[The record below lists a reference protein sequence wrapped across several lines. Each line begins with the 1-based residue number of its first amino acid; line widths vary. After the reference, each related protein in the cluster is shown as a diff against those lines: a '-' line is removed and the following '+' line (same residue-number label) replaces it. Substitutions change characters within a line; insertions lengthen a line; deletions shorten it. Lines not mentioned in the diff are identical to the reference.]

1 MWCAWRMEEDI
12 REMISFEEAYSR
24 VLADTRPVT
33 EVMSLPVEAALGRV
47 LSAPVLAPAHVPNH
61 DNSAMD
67 GYGIRCA
74 DIAAEGVT
82 TLTVVA
88 DLPAGDRLERTLGA
102 GEAVR
107 IMTGA
112 PIPPGCD
119 GVVMQELV
127 QRNGD
132 RVVVPAGRKPGE
144 NIRPAG
150 EDIRAGAEVLPKG
163 CRLRPAHLG
172 LLTSLGFATI
182 EVFRKPVV
190 ALLSTGNEV
199 VEPGRSLLPGQV
211 YDSNRS
217 GLRAALQALGVEV
230 LDLGLVRDDRAAIAA
245 ALARGGAEADAVITT
260 GGVSVGDHDLVKE
273 MLEGQGSIHFWQ
285 VAMKPGKPQAY
296 GQLGRAR
303 FFGLPGN
310 PVSGLVVFL
319 LMVRPALLRMMGALD
334 EPPRKM
340 RALFRGTLH
349 KKHNRKDF
357 LRGVAHFGAEG
368 VWVETTG
375 PQGSGILT
383 SFARANVLILLPEEP
398 LRLVDGDLVW
408 IQWIDHD

>member
-1 MWCAWRMEEDI
+1 
-12 REMISFEEAYSR
+12 MISFQEACSW
-24 VLADTRPVT
+24 VLAETRPV
-33 EVMSLPVEAALGRV
+33 EEGVWVRVEEALGRV
-47 LSAPVLAPAHVPNH
+47 LSASVLASADVPNH

-67 GYGIRCA
+67 GYAVCNQSFSDAGS
-74 DIAAEGVT
+74 EV

-88 DLPAGDRLERTLGA
+88 DLPAGDRMTRRLGV

-127 QRNGD
+127 QRDGD
-132 RVVVPAGRKPGE
+132 RVVVPVAGRKIGE

-150 EDIRAGAEVLPKG
+150 EDIPAGSVVLNRG

-172 LLTSLGFATI
+172 LLTSLGCEQV
-182 EVFRKPVV
+182 EVYRRPVV

-199 VEPGRSLLPGQV
+199 VRAGTPLQPGQV

-217 GLRAALQALGVEV
+217 ALRAALMALGVEV
-230 LDLGLVRDDRAAIAA
+230 LDLGLVRDNREAIAT
-245 ALARGGAEADAVITT
+245 ALARGGAEADAVIST
-260 GGVSVGDHDLVKE
+260 GGVSVGDYDLVKE
-273 MLEGQGSIHFWQ
+273 VLLDQGAIHFWQ

-310 PVSGLVVFL
+310 PVSCLTVFL
-319 LMVRPALLRMMGALD
+319 LIVRPALLRLMGAAD
-334 EPPRKM
+334 EPPKRM
-340 RALFRGTLH
+340 RATFRGALH
-349 KKHNRKDF
+349 KKHSRMDF
-357 LRGVAHFGAEG
+357 IRGVAHFDENG

-375 PQGSGILT
+375 HQGSGILT
-383 SFARANVLILLPEEP
+383 SLSRANVWIVLPEAP
-398 LRLVDGDLVW
+398 ARLVDGDDVT
-408 IQWIDHD
+408 IQWIEYE

>member
-1 MWCAWRMEEDI
+1 
-12 REMISFEEAYSR
+12 
-24 VLADTRPVT
+24 
-33 EVMSLPVEAALGRV
+33 
-47 LSAPVLAPAHVPNH
+47 

-67 GYGIRCA
+67 GYALRWE
-74 DIAAEGVT
+74 DLAAEGMT

-88 DLPAGDRLERTLGA
+88 DLPAGSRLERTMQP

-119 GVVMQELV
+119 CVVMQELV
-127 QRNGD
+127 QRDGD
-132 RVVVPAGRKPGE
+132 RVTIPAGRSVNE

-150 EDIRAGAEVLPKG
+150 EDIRAGSMVLPKG
-163 CRLRPAHLG
+163 NGLKPAQLG
-172 LLTSLGFATI
+172 LLTALGLERV
-182 EVFRKPVV
+182 EVFRRPVV

-199 VEPGRSLLPGQV
+199 IPAGMPLEPGQV

-217 GLRAALQALGVEV
+217 ALRAALMALGVEL
-230 LDLGLVRDDRAAIAA
+230 LDLGVVRDHREAIAA
-245 ALARGGAEADAVITT
+245 ALARGGAEADAIITT

-273 MLEGQGSIHFWQ
+273 VLQGQGAIDFWQ

-310 PVSGLVVFL
+310 PVSCLTVFL
-319 LMVRPALLRMMGALD
+319 VMVRPALLRLMGRVE
-334 EPPRKM
+334 EPPKRM
-340 RALFRGTLH
+340 RATFRGSLN
-349 KKHNRKDF
+349 KKHSRRDF
-357 LRGVAHFGAEG
+357 IRGVAHFDAEG

-375 PQGSGILT
+375 HQGSGIL
-383 SFARANVLILLPEEP
+383 SSLAKANVLIILPEP
-398 LRLVDGDLVW
+398 PVKLADGDDVT
-408 IQWIDHD
+408 IQWIEYA